1 MLNLA
6 VGTATRALGTIRY
19 QGLNE
24 VRDHWLVLTE
34 DEFKLE
40 AVRWA
45 AIHYESNL
53 RIVNRKGLIG
63 IGMTAVFVLEAI
75 LLIYWGLVQFGVRV
89 CLNSQLS
96 NPLDMSI
103 TAYKVEC
110 GSGTPDSN
118 TRIRHLGWRKLCG
131 LPCRLIRVGVGHE
144 IPLALLTRFWDTGYH
159 NVLLL
164 MARRVGSG
172 TPNSGSRIGRL
183 GRGRWNGPPHRLIRI
198 CVAHSIPPAVPT
210 H

>member
-1 MLNLA
+1 M
-6 VGTATRALGTIRY
+6 
-19 QGLNE
+19 
-24 VRDHWLVLTE
+24 
-34 DEFKLE
+34 
-40 AVRWA
+40 
-45 AIHYESNL
+45 
-53 RIVNRKGLIG
+53 
-63 IGMTAVFVLEAI
+63 
-75 LLIYWGLVQFGVRV
+75 
-89 CLNSQLS
+89 NSQLS

-103 TAYKVEC
+103 TAYKVER

-172 TPNSGSRIGRL
+172 TPNYDTWIRRP
-183 GRGRWNGPPHRLIRI
+183 GRGGWNGPLHRLIRV
-198 CVAHSIPPAVPT
+198 CVGHLVSPALLTRFWDTGYHNVAPLMGWRVGGSLVVLGLVALLAQDSRT
-210 H
+210 VRPLSNRVGV